1 MCNQR
6 RNKFFLPG
14 KIPYVH
20 HDRVKLL
27 NYSIRTNNTI
37 LVRNRD
43 VAKPL
48 SACLSQLFFY
58 THKTLSIVLM
68 INTISSC
75 ATLSLARVLVVLL
88 LGFQPL
94 VWSFSISP
102 SPIKETA
109 RALTQLYMD
118 QAIDAYESSDF
129 WGKPRSKDEIVGFV
143 SDAVFGDFHEALE
156 DNSHAKAKEQCQWV
170 EVISAEPPVRRSD
183 FSRFSKFILVL
194 SLLGNTCVSYW
205 LCTDFWNTL
214 TAIKSSMLRSVHR
227 LTPVQSASIN

>member
-1 MCNQR
+1 M
-6 RNKFFLPG
+6 
-14 KIPYVH
+14 
-20 HDRVKLL
+20 
-27 NYSIRTNNTI
+27 
-37 LVRNRD
+37 
-43 VAKPL
+43 AKPL
-48 SACLSQLFFY
+48 SAFLSQLFFY

-68 INTISSC
+68 INTISAC